1 MRLGALVTTTRSDR
15 PRLPRRRLLPEPGEA
30 ATRATPDEIPQ
41 PTRLKSDPM
50 SFVLCPYNVGA
61 QPRRPSCP
69 AAAGCSA
76 MLAGWAMPAN
86 DGSRT
91 SRRFRTRP
99 FPRRLHV
106 PEWRPTTTLTG

>member
-50 SFVLCPYNVGA
+50 SFVLCPYNA
-61 QPRRPSCP
+61 QAS
-69 AAAGCSA
+69 AAAA
-76 MLAGWAMPAN
+76 K
-86 DGSRT
+86 DRT
-91 SRRFRTRP
+91 SRR
-99 FPRRLHV
+99 RLQAV
-106 PEWRPTTTLTG
+106 LDRALEWRITY